1 MSDPDWIAWAALQPS
16 ALRRRV
22 LRFALALSVVVL
34 AATTVAAWQVP
45 DALRLSVFYLACA
58 GFLLAF
64 IQSRRRPVVGQL
76 RLSAAGEVSW
86 RADPSAE
93 PRTLAPR
100 FANRWLV
107 ALADAQGRVVV
118 WADALPAAEYR
129 RLSAL
134 LRWSRAGGDRT
145 A

>member
-22 LRFALALSVVVL
+22 LRFALLASVVVL
-34 AATTVAAWQVP
+34 AAATVAAWQAP
-45 DALRLSVFYLACA
+45 DALRLSAFYLAGA
-58 GFLLAF
+58 AFLVAF
-64 IQSRRRPVVGQL
+64 IQSRRRPVGGQL

-93 PRTLAPR
+93 QRTLAPR
-100 FANRWLV
+100 FASRSLV
-107 ALADAQGRVVV
+107 VLADAQGRVVV
-118 WADALPAAEYR
+118 WADALPAADYR

-134 LRWSRAGGDRT
+134 LRWSRASGDR
-145 A
+145 AP